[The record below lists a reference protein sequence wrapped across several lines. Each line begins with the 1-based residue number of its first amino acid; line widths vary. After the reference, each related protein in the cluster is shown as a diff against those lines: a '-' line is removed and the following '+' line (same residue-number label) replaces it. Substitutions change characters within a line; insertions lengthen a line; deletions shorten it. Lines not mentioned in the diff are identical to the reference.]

1 MSGLSRSSGQ
11 EVGGIFG
18 ASRDEL
24 RDAPEEEERAE
35 TLYVSS
41 NLKNIDAADERLSPT
56 SAETRF
62 I

>member
-1 MSGLSRSSGQ
+1 
-11 EVGGIFG
+11 
-18 ASRDEL
+18 L